1 MACAA
6 PAGTEVAVDVDV
18 HFAPYYR
25 DLPTKD
31 FAFFVSQSASLSLSV
46 SKTANSMNT
55 LEDHKD
61 QLARLLANKSKLKK
75 PEQLQALLKNIKSF
89 KQKSKSLLPRFAP
102 QKHKPLF
109 SIVFTGSFPRTKESH
124 ENREFFSPFFHSSAL
139 SLVTLLPH
147 RLHRHLHVTM
157 FSLQT
162 INTCQRVASFK
173 LASTS
178 KRSASSSLRAVVE
191 PKENG
196 SMDETVADAVQS
208 AEKAFEMADATPA
221 GEQAQAPRA
230 MQAMMYV
237 YSTFFHSLSFS
248 CCRSR

>member
-1 MACAA
+1 
-6 PAGTEVAVDVDV
+6 
-18 HFAPYYR
+18 
-25 DLPTKD
+25 
-31 FAFFVSQSASLSLSV
+31 
-46 SKTANSMNT
+46 
-55 LEDHKD
+55 
-61 QLARLLANKSKLKK
+61 
-75 PEQLQALLKNIKSF
+75 
-89 KQKSKSLLPRFAP
+89 
-102 QKHKPLF
+102 
-109 SIVFTGSFPRTKESH
+109 
-124 ENREFFSPFFHSSAL
+124 
-139 SLVTLLPH
+139 
-147 RLHRHLHVTM
+147 M

-237 YSTFFHSLSFS
+237 YSAFFHSLSFS
-248 CCRSR
+248 CCSR

>member
-1 MACAA
+1 M
-6 PAGTEVAVDVDV
+6 
-18 HFAPYYR
+18 HFR
-25 DLPTKD
+25 
-31 FAFFVSQSASLSLSV
+31 
-46 SKTANSMNT
+46 
-55 LEDHKD
+55 
-61 QLARLLANKSKLKK
+61 
-75 PEQLQALLKNIKSF
+75 
-89 KQKSKSLLPRFAP
+89 
-102 QKHKPLF
+102 
-109 SIVFTGSFPRTKESH
+109 
-124 ENREFFSPFFHSSAL
+124 
-139 SLVTLLPH
+139 VTLLPH
-147 RLHRHLHVTM
+147 RLHLHLHVTM

-178 KRSASSSLRAVVE
+178 KRSASSAMRAVVE

-237 YSTFFHSLSFS
+237 YSIFFHSLSFS
-248 CCRSR
+248 CCSR

>member
-1 MACAA
+1 
-6 PAGTEVAVDVDV
+6 
-18 HFAPYYR
+18 
-25 DLPTKD
+25 
-31 FAFFVSQSASLSLSV
+31 
-46 SKTANSMNT
+46 
-55 LEDHKD
+55 
-61 QLARLLANKSKLKK
+61 
-75 PEQLQALLKNIKSF
+75 
-89 KQKSKSLLPRFAP
+89 
-102 QKHKPLF
+102 
-109 SIVFTGSFPRTKESH
+109 
-124 ENREFFSPFFHSSAL
+124 
-139 SLVTLLPH
+139 
-147 RLHRHLHVTM
+147 M

-178 KRSASSSLRAVVE
+178 KRSASSSSLRAVVE

-237 YSTFFHSLSFS
+237 YSAFFHSLSFS
-248 CCRSR
+248 CCSR

>member
-1 MACAA
+1 MN
-6 PAGTEVAVDVDV
+6 
-18 HFAPYYR
+18 
-25 DLPTKD
+25 
-31 FAFFVSQSASLSLSV
+31 FF
-46 SKTANSMNT
+46 
-55 LEDHKD
+55 H
-61 QLARLLANKSKLKK
+61 
-75 PEQLQALLKNIKSF
+75 
-89 KQKSKSLLPRFAP
+89 
-102 QKHKPLF
+102 LF
-109 SIVFTGSFPRTKESH
+109 SIFP
-124 ENREFFSPFFHSSAL
+124 FSSAL
-139 SLVTLLPH
+139 SRHFTRTDCTDTH
-147 RLHRHLHVTM
+147 THLHVTM

-248 CCRSR
+248 CCSR

>member
-1 MACAA
+1 
-6 PAGTEVAVDVDV
+6 
-18 HFAPYYR
+18 
-25 DLPTKD
+25 
-31 FAFFVSQSASLSLSV
+31 
-46 SKTANSMNT
+46 
-55 LEDHKD
+55 
-61 QLARLLANKSKLKK
+61 
-75 PEQLQALLKNIKSF
+75 
-89 KQKSKSLLPRFAP
+89 
-102 QKHKPLF
+102 
-109 SIVFTGSFPRTKESH
+109 
-124 ENREFFSPFFHSSAL
+124 
-139 SLVTLLPH
+139 
-147 RLHRHLHVTM
+147 M

-237 YSTFFHSLSFS
+237 YSIFFHSLSFS
-248 CCRSR
+248 CCSR

>member
-1 MACAA
+1 M
-6 PAGTEVAVDVDV
+6 
-18 HFAPYYR
+18 
-25 DLPTKD
+25 
-31 FAFFVSQSASLSLSV
+31 
-46 SKTANSMNT
+46 
-55 LEDHKD
+55 
-61 QLARLLANKSKLKK
+61 
-75 PEQLQALLKNIKSF
+75 
-89 KQKSKSLLPRFAP
+89 KQKSKKAFVLSRRNTNRFFRAFSPLLS
-102 QKHKPLF
+102 KDE
-109 SIVFTGSFPRTKESH
+109 GEPRT
-124 ENREFFSPFFHSSAL
+124 REFFSPFFHFSRPFRHF
-139 SLVTLLPH
+139 TRTDCTYTH
-147 RLHRHLHVTM
+147 THLHVTM

-248 CCRSR
+248 CCSR